1 MLHRH
6 HCQICKEL
14 KMATI
19 IIKDEKQ
26 IEELKEGDSYVLD
39 IFNSF
44 DDENQMITKKQEKE
58 KIRLVKIIEEHMFN
72 ISSSTDK

>member
-1 MLHRH
+1 
-6 HCQICKEL
+6 
-14 KMATI
+14 MATI

-26 IEELKEGDSYVLD
+26 IKELKEGESYVLD

-44 DDENQMITKKQEKE
+44 DDENQMMTREQEKE

>member
-1 MLHRH
+1 
-6 HCQICKEL
+6 
-14 KMATI
+14 MATI
-19 IIKDEKQ
+19 IIQDEKQ
-26 IEELKEGDSYVLD
+26 IKELKEGDSYVLD